1 MTHSAIS
8 AAAASS
14 ASSSQ
19 SSPPCCSGLIEALLS
34 RGLEDPPPPE
44 FRWVPPRPGLEDL
57 PADCGALENA
67 PGDVFPVGPS

>member
-44 FRWVPPRPGLEDL
+44 FRWLPPRRGLEDL

-67 PGDVFPVGPS
+67 PGDVFAVGPS

>member
-34 RGLEDPPPPE
+34 WGLEDPPPPE
-44 FRWVPPRPGLEDL
+44 FGWVPPRLRLDDL
-57 PADCGALENA
+57 AADCGALENA

>member
-1 MTHSAIS
+1 MNHSAMS
-8 AAAASS
+8 VAAARS

-34 RGLEDPPPPE
+34 WGLEDPPSSE
-44 FRWVPPRPGLEDL
+44 FGWAPPRLGLEDF
-57 PADCGALENA
+57 PADCGARGNG

>member
-1 MTHSAIS
+1 MNHSAMS

-19 SSPPCCSGLIEALLS
+19 SSPPCCCGLIEALLS
-34 RGLEDPPPPE
+34 WGLEDPPPPE
-44 FRWVPPRPGLEDL
+44 FGWAPPRLGLEDL
-57 PADCGALENA
+57 PADCGALGNA